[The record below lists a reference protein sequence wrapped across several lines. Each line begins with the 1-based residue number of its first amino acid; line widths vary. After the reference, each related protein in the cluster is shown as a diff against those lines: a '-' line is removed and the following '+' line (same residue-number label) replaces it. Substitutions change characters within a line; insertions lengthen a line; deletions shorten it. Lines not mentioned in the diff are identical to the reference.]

1 MFNSIFK
8 IIYFLEL
15 MVATTIRKI
24 YTSGKKES
32 NLIIQKK
39 STIELIFL
47 VLNGVGMIVPI
58 IYVFSSVLDFANYS
72 LPNWL
77 GWAGIVIFA
86 LAIWLLWR
94 SHHDLGRHWTVTVAL
109 RDDHEL
115 ITSGVYR
122 YIRHPMYSA
131 HLIWAIA
138 QIMILHNWIA
148 GYSFLI
154 VQIPFY
160 LIRIKNEEAMMI
172 EQFGDAYK
180 TYMEE
185 TDRLIP
191 KLI

>member
-8 IIYFLEL
+8 IIYFIEL

-180 TYMEE
+180 RYMEE
-185 TDRLIP
+185 TDRLIT

>member
-8 IIYFLEL
+8 IIYFIEL

-185 TDRLIP
+185 TARFIP

>member
-8 IIYFLEL
+8 IIYFIEL

-122 YIRHPMYSA
+122 YIRHPMYTA

>member
-8 IIYFLEL
+8 IIYFIEL

-47 VLNGVGMIVPI
+47 VLNGVGMIVPS

>member
-8 IIYFLEL
+8 IIYFIEL

-72 LPNWL
+72 LPNWV

>member
-8 IIYFLEL
+8 IIYFIEL

-131 HLIWAIA
+131 HLIWALA

>member
-185 TDRLIP
+185 TYRLIP

>member
-8 IIYFLEL
+8 IIYFIEL

-191 KLI
+191 KLK

>member
-8 IIYFLEL
+8 IIYFIEL

-24 YTSGKKES
+24 YTSGKRES

>member
-8 IIYFLEL
+8 IIYFIEL

-185 TDRLIP
+185 TYRLIP

>member
-8 IIYFLEL
+8 IIYFIEL

>member
-8 IIYFLEL
+8 IIYFIEL

-185 TDRLIP
+185 TDRFIP

>member
-8 IIYFLEL
+8 IIYFIEL

-131 HLIWAIA
+131 HLLWAIA